1 LPVFLSGGLFA
12 EYANECSLVIVK
24 WLYNLQTKHSKKAL
38 FKMDKILNPQL
49 LIKLSLSLTALYG
62 AIVVGM
68 SAAIS
73 HVFLAQFSGKT
84 LTSPGK
90 LLPLVIIGWHLGLW
104 MFVYT
109 VWAGLFA
116 LPLHFGKL
124 APLGGQLLLI
134 SWLLLAVIAWIRK

>member
-1 LPVFLSGGLFA
+1 VNQQFFL
-12 EYANECSLVIVK
+12 
-24 WLYNLQTKHSKKAL
+24 
-38 FKMDKILNPQL
+38 QL
-49 LIKLSLSLTALYG
+49 SFCLTALYG

-73 HVFLAQFSGKT
+73 HVFLGQFSGKNLASLLSSTSLLAFQT
-84 LTSPGK
+84 LALFALGLYLKTLNSPGK
-90 LLPLVIIGWHLGLW
+90 LLPLVMVGWHLGLW
-104 MFVYT
+104 LFVYT

>member
-1 LPVFLSGGLFA
+1 
-12 EYANECSLVIVK
+12 
-24 WLYNLQTKHSKKAL
+24 
-38 FKMDKILNPQL
+38 MLNPQL
-49 LIKLSLSLTALYG
+49 LLKLNLSLSALYG

-73 HVFLAQFSGKT
+73 HVFLAQFGGKELASLLSSTALLAFQTLALLALGLYLKT
-84 LTSPGK
+84 LASPGK
-90 LLPLVIIGWHLGLW
+90 LLLLVAVCWHLGLW
-104 MFVYT
+104 LFVYT

-116 LPLHFGKL
+116 LPLHFGQL

>member
-1 LPVFLSGGLFA
+1 
-12 EYANECSLVIVK
+12 VK
-24 WLYNLQTKHSKKAL
+24 I
-38 FKMDKILNPQL
+38 ILNQQAFL
-49 LIKLSLSLTALYG
+49 KLSLCLTALYG

-73 HVFLAQFSGKT
+73 HVFLAQFDGKMLASLLSSTALLAFQTLALLAVGLYLKT
-84 LTSPGK
+84 LATPGK
-90 LLPLVIIGWHLGLW
+90 LLPLVVVGWHLGLW
-104 MFVYT
+104 LFVYT

-124 APLGGQLLLI
+124 APLGGQLLLL

>member
-1 LPVFLSGGLFA
+1 MKTTLNQQVFL
-12 EYANECSLVIVK
+12 
-24 WLYNLQTKHSKKAL
+24 
-38 FKMDKILNPQL
+38 
-49 LIKLSLSLTALYG
+49 KLSLSLTALYG

-73 HVFLAQFSGKT
+73 HVFLAQFSGKMLASLLSSTALLAFQT
-84 LTSPGK
+84 LALLALGLYLKTLASPGK
-90 LLPLVIIGWHLGLW
+90 LLPVVAVGWHLGLW
-104 MFVYT
+104 LFVYT

-116 LPLHFGKL
+116 LPLHFGQL

>member
-1 LPVFLSGGLFA
+1 M
-12 EYANECSLVIVK
+12 N
-24 WLYNLQTKHSKKAL
+24 Q
-38 FKMDKILNPQL
+38 QL
-49 LIKLSLSLTALYG
+49 LLKLNLSLTAMYG
-62 AIVVGM
+62 SIVVGM

-73 HVFLAQFSGKT
+73 HVFLAQFGGKELASLLSSTALLAFQTLALLALGLYLKT
-84 LTSPGK
+84 LANPGK
-90 LLPLVIIGWHLGLW
+90 LMPVVMIGWHLGLW
-104 MFVYT
+104 LFVYT